1 MLPLMEVALTWS
13 GFSTEKSR
21 FTALVHFSVLGKDLD
36 VVNFLYTEVMNLVC
50 SEHLASRCK

>member
-36 VVNFLYTEVMNLVC
+36 VVNILYTELMNLVC
-50 SEHLASRCK
+50 SEHLASR